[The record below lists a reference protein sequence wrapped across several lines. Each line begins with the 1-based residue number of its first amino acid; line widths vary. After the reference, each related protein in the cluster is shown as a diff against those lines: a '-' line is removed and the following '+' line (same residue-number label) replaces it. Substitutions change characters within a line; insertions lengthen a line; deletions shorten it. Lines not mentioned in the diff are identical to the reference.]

1 MYNFNIQEHQC
12 NELNGMDSVD
22 SEIQAQ
28 FYVAFK
34 SIMIKAVNWLLM

>member
-28 FYVAFK
+28 FYVLL
-34 SIMIKAVNWLLM
+34 SKAL